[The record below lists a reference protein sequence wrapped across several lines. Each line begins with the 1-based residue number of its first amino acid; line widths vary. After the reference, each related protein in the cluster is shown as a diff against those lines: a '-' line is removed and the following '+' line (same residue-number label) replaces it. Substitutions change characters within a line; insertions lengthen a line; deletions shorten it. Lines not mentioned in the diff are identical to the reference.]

1 MFRGRYH
8 HQVDAKGRLSVPSRF
23 REALSSNY
31 DERLIITNFDEC
43 LWAYPVPEWQ
53 KLERKVGELPQ
64 FMDEVKA
71 LQRAFVS
78 AAVECSLDAQGRILI
93 PPTLRTYADF
103 DKDVVI
109 VGMTHKFEIWS
120 KQRWDDA
127 FRNAE
132 LKLESMGSRLAE
144 LGL

>member
-8 HQVDAKGRLSVPSRF
+8 HQIDAKGRLSVPSRF
-23 REALSSNY
+23 RDALSTNY

-53 KLERKVGELPQ
+53 ELERKVAQLPQ

-71 LQRAFVS
+71 LQRVFVS
-78 AAVECSLDAQGRILI
+78 AAVECPIDAQGRILI
-93 PPTLRTYADF
+93 PPSLRNYAAF
-103 DKDVVI
+103 EKDVVI
-109 VGMTHKFEIWS
+109 VGMTRKLEIWS
-120 KQRWDDA
+120 SERWEKIFSSA
-127 FRNAE
+127 K
-132 LKLESMGSRLAE
+132 LKLDSMGDKLAD